1 MVFLKKII
9 KKFLNLFG
17 WELVKKRR
25 PSRSNPYGKID
36 LKTLNCINEASG
48 ILHLGAHRGTEAEV
62 YNWFGKS
69 VVWVEAYPE
78 IYEDLKN
85 NLMFYSN
92 QTPLLGL
99 ISDVNDEEIDFNISN
114 HDAACSS
121 MYNFTDEIKKSSLWS
136 NRNFEMVKTI
146 KLKTITLDKLLSNN
160 NINPKNF
167 NHWIIDLQGAEL
179 KALKGSSEAIKY
191 CKSIYVEVSEKEF
204 YKDGAKWDEI
214 NHWLNKKNFFSEK
227 SPSSDHEDVLF
238 VKR

>member
-1 MVFLKKII
+1 
-9 KKFLNLFG
+9 
-17 WELVKKRR
+17 
-25 PSRSNPYGKID
+25 
-36 LKTLNCINEASG
+36 
-48 ILHLGAHRGTEAEV
+48 
-62 YNWFGKS
+62 
-69 VVWVEAYPE
+69 
-78 IYEDLKN
+78 
-85 NLMFYSN
+85 MFYSN

-136 NRNFEMVKTI
+136 NRNFKMVKTI

-179 KALKGSSEAIKY
+179 KALKGSSESIKY